1 MHRKILLALSC
12 LFALVTVSAQAQQ
25 FDMTFGAS
33 TVIAP
38 SSSSATGNFTPQTIG
53 GGTYLGFSGDYLFWH
68 NIGLNG
74 EINWR
79 ASQNLYG
86 GNQPFRP
93 LFIDFN
99 GMWVPHVSERI
110 QPEFKAGLGVASVRF
125 YTPTFTCDLFSGSCT
140 NYDTRNHF
148 MGDFGAAV
156 RLYVH
161 GHVFVRPEAQLYL
174 IHNNVEFSSGHAERV
189 GVSIGYTFG
198 SQY

>member
-1 MHRKILLALSC
+1 MHTKLVLALSC
-12 LFALVTVSAQAQQ
+12 MFALVTVSAQAQQ

-99 GMWVPHVSERI
+99 GMWVPHLSERV

-125 YTPTFTCDLFSGSCT
+125 YTPTFTCDFFSGSCT

-148 MGDFGAAV
+148 MGDLGAAV

-161 GHVFVRPEAQLYL
+161 GHVFVRPEVQLYL

>member
-1 MHRKILLALSC
+1 MRYKLPLVLLC
-12 LFALVTVSAQAQQ
+12 LLLVITVSAHAQQ
-25 FDMTFGAS
+25 FDMAFAVSMVT
-33 TVIAP
+33 AP
-38 SSSSATGNFTPQTIG
+38 SASAATGNFTPQTIG
-53 GGTYLGFSGDYLFWH
+53 GGTYVGFSGDYLFVH
-68 NIGLNG
+68 NFGVQG

-99 GMWVPHVSERI
+99 GICVPHVSERV

-125 YTPTFTCDLFSGSCT
+125 YTPTFTCDFFSGSCT

-148 MGDFGAAV
+148 MGDLGAAV

-161 GHVFVRPEAQLYL
+161 GHIFVRPEAQVYL
-174 IHNNVEFSSGHAERV
+174 IHNNVEFSSGHAERL

>member
-1 MHRKILLALSC
+1 
-12 LFALVTVSAQAQQ
+12 
-25 FDMTFGAS
+25 MTFGAS

-38 SSSSATGNFTPQTIG
+38 SSSSAIGNFTPQTIG